1 MKNILLTDK
10 ERGLLKD
17 AIESWLQFYNDRN
30 SFYSG
35 SKTIKRRREQLNT
48 MLIDVQEREY
58 LILQRQEIILL
69 SGCVNQSRTR
79 LVEEL
84 KLGVD
89 LLSWL
94 KLSEYQLD
102 LLNKI
107 DCYTDILL
115 KLNRNSNKF
124 LYRNKLDIVNKLK
137 QSEIIFLSKV
147 GESDYY
153 KIGFAFQNREFFS
166 FELKI
171 GISFLSLI
179 HYKTSSL
186 KEFSDNFM
194 IQTNRENARELF
206 SKYDGAGIDTVSLDI
221 IRLLFN

>member
-10 ERGLLKD
+10 ERSLLKD
-17 AIESWLQFYNDRN
+17 AIERWLQFYNDRN

-35 SKTIKRRREQLNT
+35 DKTIKRRREQLNT
-48 MLIDVQEREY
+48 MLLDVQEREY

-102 LLNKI
+102 ILNKI

-124 LYRNKLDIVNKLK
+124 LYRNRLDIVNKLK

-147 GESDYY
+147 GKSDYY

-166 FELKI
+166 FELKT
-171 GISFLSLI
+171 GVSFLSLN

-194 IQTNRENARELF
+194 IQTSRANARELF

-221 IRLLFN
+221 IRLLLN

>member
-1 MKNILLTDK
+1 MKDILLTDK

-17 AIESWLQFYNDRN
+17 AIESWLQLYNDRN

-84 KLGVD
+84 KLD
-89 LLSWL
+89 KLISWL
-94 KLSEYQLD
+94 KLSECELD
-102 LLNKI
+102 ILNKI
-107 DCYTDILL
+107 DCYTGILL
-115 KLNRNSNKF
+115 KLNRNNNNY
-124 LYRNKLDIVNKLK
+124 LYCNRLNVINKLK

-147 GESDYY
+147 EEHEYR
-153 KIGFAFQNREFFS
+153 KIGFAFQNKEFFL
-166 FELKI
+166 FRLETE
-171 GISFLSLI
+171 ISFSDLNN
-179 HYKTSSL
+179 YNTTSL
-186 KEFSDNFM
+186 KEFSDKFM

-206 SKYDGAGIDTVSLDI
+206 SNYDGTGINPVSLEI
-221 IRLLFN
+221 IRLLLN